1 MKTIKQEILKE
12 LGVKPMESFNPEEEV
27 RGRIDFLKTYL
38 QSSKRKVYVL
48 GVSGGVD
55 STVAARLA
63 QLAVNELKDEGY
75 PCKFVAVRLPYG
87 IQKDEDDAQSAIEFI
102 NADVVSVVN
111 IKSATDELQNSSNIT
126 ELFPATEAQ
135 LDFAKGNIKARER
148 MIAQYYIANIADG
161 LVIGT
166 DHSAEA
172 VTGFYTI
179 HGDGACDVM
188 PLSKLN
194 KRQVRSIASFLGAP
208 AHLSQ
213 KLATADLEDNQEHLL
228 DEDALGVSYNAI
240 DDYLEG
246 KDVSIKDAEV
256 IEHRFNTTRFK
267 RRLPTSY
274 CS

>member
-1 MKTIKQEILKE
+1 MKQEILKE